1 MQFSNITILV
11 AFFATMAIASPAQ
24 PMAAREEDWGEV
36 ISYAG
41 DNCDG
46 GSQDIK
52 VTGSGSQR
60 CAAVGGRSIRDVQK
74 RYVLAILLEK
84 YDRD

>member
-1 MQFSNITILV
+1 MQFSTITILV
-11 AFFATMAIASPAQ
+11 SFFATMAIAGPAQ

-46 GSQDIK
+46 AAVDLK
-52 VTGSGSQR
+52 VTGSGAYR
-60 CAAVGGRSIRDVQK
+60 CYAVGGGSIRDVQK
-74 RYVLAILLEK
+74 RYVTTTLCEMD
-84 YDRD
+84 DRC